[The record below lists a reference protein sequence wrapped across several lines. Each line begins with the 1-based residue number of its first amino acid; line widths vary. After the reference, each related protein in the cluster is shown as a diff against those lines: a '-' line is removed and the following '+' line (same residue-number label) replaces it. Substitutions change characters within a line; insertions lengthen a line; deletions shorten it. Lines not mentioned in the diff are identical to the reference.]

1 MITNSVEKTAV
12 RTIEAGKAELG
23 QRLDNFL
30 IKTLKQVPRTRI
42 YRIIRKGEVRVNKKR
57 IKPDYKLKLGDLIR
71 VPPLR
76 DDDTKPRRVT
86 ISKNWLNRLEAAIL
100 FENRHLIIIN
110 KPEGL
115 AVHSGSGVDFG
126 VIDIVRLLRPESD
139 VELVH
144 RLDRDTSGCL
154 LLSLHRQ
161 SLLAL
166 QSCFR
171 NNSIAKIY
179 IAVVQGV
186 WPEGVAEIKHRLKKV
201 NMPNGERRVYADPAG
216 QEAQTLILDRQTGPQ
231 CSLLHIRLLTG
242 RTHQIRV
249 HCQAEG
255 HEIVGDS
262 KYGNRQFNREMK
274 KQGMKRLMLHASRL
288 ELPKTAYNE
297 EVVINAVIPD
307 SFYRFDQLHA

>member
-1 MITNSVEKTAV
+1 M

-57 IKPDYKLKLGDLIR
+57 IRPDYKLQPGDIIR

-76 DDDTKPRRVT
+76 DDQDKTRPVT
-86 ISKNWLNRLEAAIL
+86 ISKRWLKQLEAAIL
-100 FENRHLIIIN
+100 FENRHIIIIN

-126 VIDIVRLLRPESD
+126 VVDIMRLLRPDSD
-139 VELVH
+139 IELVH

-154 LLSLHRQ
+154 LLALHRQ

-171 NNSIAKIY
+171 DNSITKIY
-179 IAVVQGV
+179 TAVVKGA
-186 WPEGVAEIKHRLKKV
+186 WPEGVAKITHRLKKAY
-201 NMPNGERRVYADPAG
+201 MPNGERRVYVDPVG
-216 QEAQTLILDRQTGPQ
+216 QEAQTLIVDHQTGLQ
-231 CSLLHIRLLTG
+231 CSLLTIRLLTG

-255 HEIVGDS
+255 HEIVGDE
-262 KYGNRQFNREMK
+262 KYGDRQSNREMK
-274 KQGMKRLMLHASRL
+274 KQGMNRLMLHASRL
-288 ELPKTAYNE
+288 ELSKTSYNDE
-297 EVVINAVIPD
+297 IVINAPVPD
-307 SFYRFDQLHA
+307 SFCPLD